1 MGILAGLTF
10 LRERKWRGGIEWHTD
25 CLGAINT
32 REKIK
37 HHKYNHWYAQR
48 DKDVWQRI
56 KIEQQHWGE
65 RLTLC
70 HVKAHMDER
79 ADHVSTPEQLC
90 NQEMDVLAKIAC
102 KNDLVKPVGE
112 IKPTAIWN
120 VYMHGQH
127 VVGHTKSYVL
137 EQTLLDRSKQY
148 AKTEK
153 QKAAWGEHPQDLCFK
168 YLLGTAPSKCNT
180 AQEAMLVWQELPTN
194 DKTTKW
200 NICDDSTCQ
209 GCGEK
214 TETNEH
220 VMHECTQ
227 IGIKNIRQT
236 ISDTIVQAYREAGA
250 NTLLQKNNRTIVCG
264 GHTET
269 NNQSH
274 SRNYANGVEGCV
286 QK

>member
-10 LRERKWRGGIEWHTD
+10 LRERKWRGSIEWHTD

-37 HHKYNHWYAQR
+37 YHKYNHWYAQR
-48 DKDVWQRI
+48 DKDVWQRL

-127 VVGHTKSYVL
+127 VVDPTKSYVL

-153 QKAAWGEHPQDLCFK
+153 QKAA
-168 YLLGTAPSKCNT
+168 
-180 AQEAMLVWQELPTN
+180 
-194 DKTTKW
+194 
-200 NICDDSTCQ
+200 
-209 GCGEK
+209 
-214 TETNEH
+214 
-220 VMHECTQ
+220 
-227 IGIKNIRQT
+227 
-236 ISDTIVQAYREAGA
+236 
-250 NTLLQKNNRTIVCG
+250 
-264 GHTET
+264 
-269 NNQSH
+269 
-274 SRNYANGVEGCV
+274 
-286 QK
+286 